1 MDVFKRNINN
11 IFFIFLLSHLII
23 WTLVPTLTNHNL
35 PLDTI
40 EALAW
45 GSNLEWGFNKHP
57 PASAFFSEIFYQIFG
72 AQDWA
77 FYLLSQIF
85 VCIAFI
91 YVFKL
96 ANEIFNNLLLS
107 LISVLL
113 LESIYFYNFTTPEFN
128 VNVCQLP
135 FWSIVVFYSWRIF
148 NKNEIDVR
156 DCILIGF
163 FASVGFLSKY
173 LFIYLLLSIILFFL
187 YFIFFKK
194 LKKFD
199 FKYFIAIEV
208 FIILLVPHLIW
219 LNENDYITLTYG
231 LKRTGLETSN
241 LLDHLKF
248 PSIFILK
255 QLVILIPFFGLVY
268 LLINK
273 FKLRSSLKDKKL
285 LFLVCINLLPILLML
300 LTSIITGSRIR
311 TMWMTPFYL
320 FFGVFAVYLFKNQIN
335 LKKLNSFL
343 YGFIFLVLL
352 SPILYSYISVKQTN
366 KRTDYFGKEIAD
378 LVERR
383 WNNNFSNEIMYVV
396 GDEWF
401 AGNLSYHL
409 PSRPEW
415 FLELKDKVNSLD
427 PNGGIIYVGNPEVL
441 KKICPGDFGQMDK
454 HGYCMIGSR

>member
-57 PASAFFSEIFYQIFG
+57 PASAFFPELFYQIFG
-72 AQDWA
+72 SQDWVY
-77 FYLLSQIF
+77 YLLSQIF

-173 LFIYLLLSIILFFL
+173 LFIYLLLSIVLLFL

-194 LKKFD
+194 LKRFD

-219 LNENDYITLTYG
+219 LNENNFITLTYG

-241 LLDHLKF
+241 FLDHLKF

-255 QLVILIPFFGLVY
+255 QLVILLPFFGLVY

-273 FKLRSSLKDKKL
+273 FKLKFNLKDKKL
-285 LFLVCINLLPILLML
+285 LFLVFINLLPILLML

-320 FFGVFAVYLFKNQIN
+320 FFGVFAVYFFKNQIN

-343 YGFIFLVLL
+343 YGFIFLALL

-383 WNNNFSNEIMYVV
+383 WNKNFSNEIMYVV

-409 PSRPEW
+409 PSRPKW
-415 FLELKDKVNSLD
+415 FLELKNKVNSLD

>member
-57 PASAFFSEIFYQIFG
+57 PASAFFPELFYQIFG
-72 AQDWA
+72 SQDWVY
-77 FYLLSQIF
+77 YLLSQIF
-85 VCIAFI
+85 VCVAFI

-148 NKNEIDVR
+148 NKKEINVR

-173 LFIYLLLSIILFFL
+173 LFIYLLLSIVLLFL

-219 LNENDYITLTYG
+219 LNENNFITLTYG

-241 LLDHLKF
+241 FLDHLKF

-255 QLVILIPFFGLVY
+255 QLVILLPFFGLVY

-273 FKLRSSLKDKKL
+273 FKLKLNLKDKKL
-285 LFLVCINLLPILLML
+285 LFLVFINLLPILLML

-383 WNNNFSNEIMYVV
+383 WNKNFSNEIMYVV

-409 PSRPEW
+409 PSRPKW

>member
-57 PASAFFSEIFYQIFG
+57 PASAFFPELFYQIFG
-72 AQDWA
+72 SQDWVY
-77 FYLLSQIF
+77 YLLSQIF

-148 NKNEIDVR
+148 NKNEINVR

-173 LFIYLLLSIILFFL
+173 LFIYLLLSIVLLFL

-194 LKKFD
+194 LKRFD

-219 LNENDYITLTYG
+219 LNENNFITLTYG

-241 LLDHLKF
+241 FLDHLKF

-255 QLVILIPFFGLVY
+255 QLVILLPFFGLVY

-273 FKLRSSLKDKKL
+273 FKLKLNLKDKKL
-285 LFLVCINLLPILLML
+285 LFLVFINLLPILLML

-383 WNNNFSNEIMYVV
+383 WNKNFSNEIMYVV

-409 PSRPEW
+409 PSRPKW

>member
-57 PASAFFSEIFYQIFG
+57 PASAFFPELFYQIFG
-72 AQDWA
+72 SQDWA
-77 FYLLSQIF
+77 YYLLSQIF

-173 LFIYLLLSIILFFL
+173 LFIYLLLSIILLFL

-194 LKKFD
+194 LKRFD

-241 LLDHLKF
+241 LSDHLKF
-248 PSIFILK
+248 PAIFVLK
-255 QLVILIPFFGLVY
+255 QFVTLLPFLGLVY
-268 LLINK
+268 LLIKK
-273 FKLRSSLKDKKL
+273 FKFTLNLKDKGL
-285 LFLVCINLLPILLML
+285 VFLVFVNLLPIFLML

-320 FFGVFAVYLFKNQIN
+320 FFGVFAVYLFKKQIN

-343 YGFIFLVLL
+343 YGFIFLVFL
-352 SPILYSYISVKQTN
+352 SPILYSYVSIQQID

-378 LVERR
+378 LVDRR
-383 WNNNFSNEIMYVV
+383 WNKNFSNEIMYVV

-409 PSRPEW
+409 PSRPKW